1 MTLSAKVPAKAAA
14 NLDRVKAVLGTME
27 GVKPEAEAAAK
38 ILDELFGLHYAD
50 GSQVNIRDYV
60 TGDVFSDASLLRTLR
75 MHEALAAGLRF
86 EKVVEVLYEA
96 AKVAG
101 GIVGLF
107 I

>member
-1 MTLSAKVPAKAAA
+1 MTLSAKVPVKAAA
-14 NLDRVKAVLGTME
+14 NLDRVKAVLGTMD
-27 GVKPEAEAAAK
+27 GVRPEAEAAAK
-38 ILDELFGLHYAD
+38 ILDEMFGLHYAD